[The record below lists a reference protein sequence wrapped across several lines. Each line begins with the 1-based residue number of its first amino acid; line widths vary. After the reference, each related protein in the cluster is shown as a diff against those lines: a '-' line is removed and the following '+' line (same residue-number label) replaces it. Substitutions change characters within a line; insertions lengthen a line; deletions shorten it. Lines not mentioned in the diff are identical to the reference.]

1 MPNSND
7 PDSAAPDRAL
17 LARLGAS
24 MTATGQPVHEIEEEL
39 IEVGA
44 ALGYPNLQVGVAPTS
59 VTVALDIG
67 APATFQKASAPLRL
81 DQASDVR
88 RIRYQLVHRSI
99 ENEAAFGELAELA
112 SRPPRYSN
120 WLTTPALVAVA
131 VGIALVLQPGW
142 ANLAVTA
149 VAAVVVV
156 TLMRLSRHSRL
167 LATLLP
173 SVAALLVSLLVFGA
187 ASAGWVEGPLRT
199 TLPPLAVL
207 LPGALL
213 VTGMSELAAGHMLA
227 GSARLIFG
235 SAQLGLFTLGLLA
248 GVALLDA
255 GGVTSTGPLN
265 VRVDEIGLLA
275 APVGLVVIA
284 VGICLMESVNVRMLP
299 WVLFVVVLAFAA
311 QSTGQHLGSLALGG
325 LLGGIA
331 ASLGA
336 TLVELLRPQVARLVL
351 FLPAF
356 WLLVPGSLGLVGA
369 SELALQPGTTTQSA
383 MTAIAVV
390 SALALGLLVGSSL
403 GQALRSWLR
412 PASKFAMVGAR
423 ER

>member
-1 MPNSND
+1 MPD
-7 PDSAAPDRAL
+7 PLDLDSAAPDRAL
-17 LARLGAS
+17 LARLGAA
-24 MTATGQPVHEIEEEL
+24 MIATGQPVHEIEEEL
-39 IEVGA
+39 LEVGL
-44 ALGYPNLQVGVAPTS
+44 ALGYPDLQVGAGPTS
-59 VTVALDIG
+59 LTVALRTGD
-67 APATFQKASAPLRL
+67 PSTFQKANAPLRL

-88 RIRYQLVHRSI
+88 RIRYQLAHRTVDNSV
-99 ENEAAFGELAELA
+99 ASRELLA
-112 SRPPRYSN
+112 LGDRPPRYPD
-120 WLTTPALVAVA
+120 WLTSPALVAVA

-156 TLMRLSRHSRL
+156 LLMRLARHSRL
-167 LATLLP
+167 VATLLP
-173 SVAALLVSLLVFGA
+173 SIAALLVSLLVFGA

-213 VTGMSELAAGHMLA
+213 VTGMSELAAGHMQA

-235 SAQLGLFTLGLLA
+235 TAQLGLFTLGLLA
-248 GVALLDA
+248 GVALLDSA
-255 GGVTSTGPLN
+255 GVTSSAPLN
-265 VRVDEIGLLA
+265 VRVDEIGFLA
-275 APVGLVVIA
+275 APVGLIVIA
-284 VGICLMESVNVRMLP
+284 AGICLMESVDVRLLP

-311 QSTGQHLGSLALGG
+311 QSTGQYLGSLALGG

-336 TLVELLRPQVARLVL
+336 TLVELLRPELPRLVL

-369 SELALQPGTTTQSA
+369 SELALQPGTTIQSA
-383 MTAIAVV
+383 MTSVAVV

-412 PASKFAMVGAR
+412 PGLKLATVGAR
-423 ER
+423 DR